1 ELNTASWYQRV
12 TFTLTNL
19 YAQAVD
25 LNQLQLNFTAS
36 AHPDPYS
43 PFQGTMLGNQAV
55 TLASDGG
62 WPIEK
67 NTITI
72 NHDGALMLA
81 AGDTAE
87 LQCYLAATQ
96 MPVAISDLSA
106 TLAHDPARQGKI
118 CVHFPAMTQTVALK
132 PAIEL
137 LFPAGETR
145 RFVGEWGEVLTIS
158 DLSAGTYRLTVPV
171 LANDEMQIAPVESSF
186 TVTLQ
191 SGDAAAQV

>member
-1 ELNTASWYQRV
+1 
-12 TFTLTNL
+12 
-19 YAQAVD
+19 
-25 LNQLQLNFTAS
+25 
-36 AHPDPYS
+36 
-43 PFQGTMLGNQAV
+43 MLGNQAV
-55 TLASDGG
+55 TLVSDGG

-81 AGDTAE
+81 AGDTVE

-158 DLSAGTYRLTVPV
+158 DLSAGTYRLTVPA
-171 LANDEMQIAPVESSF
+171 LANDEMQIAPVESSLPLRCNPAMPPRRSRYP
-186 TVTLQ
+186 VCRL
-191 SGDAAAQV
+191 SVMPARV

>member
-1 ELNTASWYQRV
+1 MTFRNRGLTLNVSELNAASWYQRV

-81 AGDTAE
+81 AGISPN
-87 LQCYLAATQ
+87 YS
-96 MPVAISDLSA
+96 AIWPPRRRQLPSA
-106 TLAHDPARQGKI
+106 I
-118 CVHFPAMTQTVALK
+118 
-132 PAIEL
+132 
-137 LFPAGETR
+137 
-145 RFVGEWGEVLTIS
+145 
-158 DLSAGTYRLTVPV
+158 
-171 LANDEMQIAPVESSF
+171 
-186 TVTLQ
+186 
-191 SGDAAAQV
+191 